1 MLKIF
6 FKVSQEMG
14 YLKIKYLKHHK
25 EYLKHEIQNSSR
37 DHSYS
42 YINIDIAL
50 PLSIMVKAGDAVTF
64 HLQIS
69 GNLNK
74 YIVCR
79 NHNLTEMSLIFN

>member
-1 MLKIF
+1 MR
-6 FKVSQEMG
+6 
-14 YLKIKYLKHHK
+14 YLKIKYLISFVSHIHN
-25 EYLKHEIQNSSR
+25 YC
-37 DHSYS
+37 
-42 YINIDIAL
+42 YINVAIAL
-50 PLSIMVKAGDAVTF
+50 PLRIMVKAGDAVTF